1 MMKEERQEKRMR
13 AAVRRKGGCARCLLC
28 IIRGARWLEDS
39 DMLSV
44 EH

>member
-1 MMKEERQEKRMR
+1 MKEEGRRKRMR
-13 AAVRRKGGCARCLLC
+13 AAVRRKRGCARCLLC
-28 IIRGARWLEDS
+28 IIRGQRLEDS

>member
-1 MMKEERQEKRMR
+1 MIKEEGQRKRMR
-13 AAVRRKGGCARCLLC
+13 VAVRRKGGCAQCFLC
-28 IIRGARWLEDS
+28 IIRGARRLEDS